1 MESAAETMMET
12 VETVKDKVRGSVIH
26 TKEALASSAS
36 NFTSKISSAVESG
49 KEKAASTT
57 ASLLSKL

>member
-1 MESAAETMMET
+1 MMET
-12 VETVKDKVRGSVIH
+12 VETVKEKVRGSVIH

-36 NFTSKISSAVESG
+36 NITSKISSAVESG

-57 ASLLSKL
+57 ASILSKL